1 MGILLSVKCDAGDK
15 GNNVLKRA
23 SGLLYVSLSLLL
35 LSSCVEGGYNPSDPS
50 NPNRQDVID
59 PRLGLTREDYR
70 GVNEVDT
77 YSKRA
82 GEADKNGNVMEP
94 PIPDLAEI
102 LTAPRPPK
110 IGETQLVSVAVT
122 DDVPLKDV
130 LIELARLAD
139 VDIEV
144 DAGVTGGI
152 AFRAKDRPFNEVI
165 ARISDLA
172 GLRYT
177 MKNNVLRIERDM
189 PYIRTYTL
197 DMLNIDRSASG
208 NIGVSSSGN
217 ASTASGTAGGN
228 TASTS
233 GTSGTGTG
241 TGSNFGSI
249 TGSSSNIT
257 AVSNSDFWTKLEES
271 ITRILAYQ
279 PAAMVSTTRIATQ
292 PVLTSDAAVPTDPN
306 APLSAPPPSPP
317 QPVSAPGSPTQPSAT
332 GNSSNSGAFYTLNR
346 QAGTLTVSATERQ
359 HEVIRQFLNEI
370 EANSSA
376 QVLIEAKIVEVA
388 LSDRYQTGINWTN
401 FGTQTFNLT
410 GDLDAVTTS
419 NTARGSPTITV
430 LKDNLLGPN
439 IDLSTAVKLL
449 NEFGTTRALSSPRL
463 NAINNQQAVLSFVE
477 NLVYFDVEISS
488 TPGTAA
494 TATSAATQ
502 PTVDVSSTMLTV
514 PVGIVLTLQ
523 PSINRETNEITLSV
537 RPTLSRAT
545 QFVQDPGFEIG
556 KATAAALL
564 DSDSPILDTLQ
575 TIESNIPQLE
585 VRELDSI
592 MKVKSGQVMV
602 IGGLLEDRTVNTD
615 AGIPGVSEVPYFG
628 NLFKSVDKTTTKR
641 ELVILIRATLVS
653 PHGSVDR
660 ADKGVYQKF
669 IRDPRPLEF

>member
-1 MGILLSVKCDAGDK
+1 VKNDAGDK
-15 GNNVLKRA
+15 GSNVLKRA

-50 NPNRQDVID
+50 NPTHKDIID

-70 GVNEVDT
+70 GLNEVDT
-77 YSKRA
+77 YAKKAS
-82 GEADKNGNVMEP
+82 EADKNGNVMEP

-165 ARISDLA
+165 ARIADLA

-189 PYIRTYTL
+189 PYIHTYTL
-197 DMLNIDRSASG
+197 DMLNIDRSATG

-217 ASTASGTAGGN
+217 ASTGT
-228 TASTS
+228 TS
-233 GTSGTGTG
+233 GSGGSSTQTSSGTGTSG
-241 TGSNFGSI
+241 SSGSGSNFGSS
-249 TGSSSNIT
+249 TGSSSSIT
-257 AVSNSDFWTKLEES
+257 AVSNSDFWAKFEES
-271 ITRILAYQ
+271 ITRILTYQ
-279 PAAMVSTTRIATQ
+279 PAALVSTTRIATQ
-292 PVLTSDAAVPTDPN
+292 PTPSAVVGSGTPDANAPAVPPPPPPPV
-306 APLSAPPPSPP
+306 AAASAP
-317 QPVSAPGSPTQPSAT
+317 TQASTT
-332 GNSSNSGAFYTLNR
+332 GNSSNAGAFYSLNR

-359 HEVIRQFLNEI
+359 HEAIRQFLNEI
-370 EANSSA
+370 ESNTSA
-376 QVLIEAKIVEVA
+376 QVLIEAKIIEVA
-388 LSDRYQTGINWTN
+388 LSDRYQTGISWTN
-401 FGTQTFNLT
+401 FGTQTLNLT

-419 NTARGSPTITV
+419 NTARGAPTITV
-430 LKDNLLGPN
+430 LKDHVLGPN

-463 NAINNQQAVLSFVE
+463 NAMNNQQAVLSFVE
-477 NLVYFDVEISS
+477 NLVYFNVEIES

-502 PTVDVSSTMLTV
+502 PTVDVTSNMQTV

-523 PSINRETNEITLSV
+523 PSINRDTNDITLSV

-556 KATAAALL
+556 KASAAALL
-564 DSDSPILDTLQ
+564 DEDSPIIETLQ
-575 TIESNIPQLE
+575 AIESRIPQLE

-641 ELVILIRATLVS
+641 ELVILIRATVVS

-660 ADKGVYQKF
+660 ADKGVYEKF
-669 IRDPRPLEF
+669 IKDPRPLEF